1 MPDTFLF
8 PLQDHV
14 GEALHDD
21 AGRTSDLTPQRQVM
35 AQKNPSS
42 PDRTPLDTLRALLLD
57 STAPFADA
65 YERYSAE
72 EAAHIAKHGLEA
84 IAGDG
89 EPGVEWGAICNRF
102 RNAVAAAQPPA
113 TLRDALAVIRYARDD
128 EDEDVAPITL
138 DTADKLRLLQGAYS
152 TVAAVMEARSAF
164 LIKQANRSVLLVAQG
179 ATVAPDA
186 ELLSSAARAQQ
197 IYDEMND
204 TTVEDDVPDE
214 VVTEYNRLINTIA
227 ALPAHTAEGV
237 AAKLRFFTYEVEG
250 CVYSYISHGRTEGL
264 LPQFIRTALEGAQRL
279 TCGAVVFADPDA
291 ELLSAFRTFSDAYR
305 QIDDIGNEKDPRAEV
320 AYQAMYGAWDKI
332 EATMPQTAAGLAAYL
347 KVVIHN
353 TEESREIDDALIY
366 GKPLDSGYQFA
377 CSGGEMLWKLI
388 QHLEGGAIVSA
399 DLDAELLEMGRQ
411 IQNLRDRIN
420 ALTEA
425 EDPDFNHPLWDEK
438 GKVEGRIVASTPR
451 TAAGIAVI
459 LRVLYDHSGGKPE
472 ACGPTENSDW
482 MVKALWTAIQAC
494 ERLGATRSARKS
506 TPDSGQQPDGFADA
520 ISAFQGEAE
529 KALSLPTAPTV
540 NMLEAGAAA
549 AGIDIEQARA
559 IYAAMAEA
567 YKKEAA

>member
-14 GEALHDD
+14 GEAPHDD
-21 AGRTSDLTPQRQVM
+21 AGRSSDHTPQRQVM
-35 AQKNPSS
+35 AQHTPSC
-42 PDRTPLDTLRALLLD
+42 PRTSMETLRALLLD

-65 YERYSAE
+65 YERYSSD
-72 EAAHIAKHGLEA
+72 EAAHIAKYGYESIL
-84 IAGDG
+84 GDG
-89 EPGVEWGAICNRF
+89 EPEADFSVICKRF
-102 RNAVAAAQPPA
+102 RDAAAAAQPPA

-227 ALPAHTAEGV
+227 ELPAHTTEGV

-291 ELLSAFRTFSDAYR
+291 ELLSVYRTFVDAYR
-305 QIDDIGNEKDPRAEV
+305 QIEDIGDEKDPRFEAV
-320 AYQAMYGAWDKI
+320 CDAKYGAWDRI
-332 EATMPQTAAGLAAYL
+332 ESLMPQTAAGMAAHL
-347 KVVIHN
+347 KLILHD
-353 TEESREIDDALIY
+353 TEETLQVDRALFY
-366 GKPLDSGYQFA
+366 GEPLENGYQFA
-377 CSGGEMLWKLI
+377 CSGGGMLWKLI
-388 QHLEGGAIVSA
+388 QHLECGSRLNI
-399 DLDAELLEMGRQ
+399 
-411 IQNLRDRIN
+411 
-420 ALTEA
+420 
-425 EDPDFNHPLWDEK
+425 
-438 GKVEGRIVASTPR
+438 
-451 TAAGIAVI
+451 AAPA
-459 LRVLYDHSGGKPE
+459 
-472 ACGPTENSDW
+472 PT
-482 MVKALWTAIQAC
+482 
-494 ERLGATRSARKS
+494 
-506 TPDSGQQPDGFADA
+506 QQPDAFADT
-520 ISAFQGEAE
+520 ITAFQGEAE

-549 AGIDIEQARA
+549 AGIDIQQARA
-559 IYAAMAEA
+559 IYAAMADA